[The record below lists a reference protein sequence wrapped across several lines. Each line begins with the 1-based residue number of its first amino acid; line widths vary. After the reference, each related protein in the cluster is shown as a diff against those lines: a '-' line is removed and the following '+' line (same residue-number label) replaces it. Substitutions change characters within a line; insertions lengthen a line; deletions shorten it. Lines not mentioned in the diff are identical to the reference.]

1 VKILLLGAEGQLG
14 GYLQRSL
21 ADIGTVRASSRHA
34 LDESLRIDLKDTGGL
49 LSLLARESPD
59 LVVNAAAYTAV
70 DQAESDSAEAMLTNA
85 ALPAVIASVITSWN
99 GALIHFSTDYVFDGT
114 GTRPYVEDDPTGP
127 LGVYGKSKL
136 NGEIA
141 LSRMSADH
149 LILRTAW
156 VYSLRGRNFL
166 TTMLRLG
173 AERHSLTVVDDQHG
187 TPTSA
192 GFLAKAT
199 ARIAQKWMRERRSRR
214 EASGIYHLTAS
225 GETTW
230 HGFAQAIFEEAVQ
243 TGRLNAAPLL
253 LPTDTAG
260 FPTPAKRPAWSVLDT
275 TRVQTVFGITP
286 PDWRSELRTVMSG
299 AYDAGSST

>member
-1 VKILLLGAEGQLG
+1 MNILLLGAEGQLG

-21 ADIGTVRASSRHA
+21 ARIGKVRASSRHA
-34 LDESLRIDLKDTGGL
+34 FDESLRIDLKDTAGL

-70 DQAESDSAEAMLTNA
+70 DQAESNSEEAMLTNA

-99 GALIHFSTDYVFDGT
+99 GALIHFSTDYVFDGM
-114 GTRPYVEDDPTGP
+114 GTRPYLEDDPTGP
-127 LGVYGKSKL
+127 LGVYGESKL

-149 LILRTAW
+149 LVLRTAW
-156 VYSLRGRNFL
+156 VYSLLGRNFL

-173 AERHSLTVVDDQHG
+173 TERDSLTVVDDQHG

-192 GFLAKAT
+192 GFLAEAT
-199 ARIAQKWMRERRSRR
+199 AQIAEKWMTERRSRR
-214 EASGIYHLTAS
+214 ERSGIYHLTAS

-230 HGFAQAIFEEAVQ
+230 HGFAQAIFEEAVHA
-243 TGRLNAAPLL
+243 GRLNAAPSV

-260 FPTPAKRPAWSVLDT
+260 FPTPAKRPAWSVLNT
-275 TRVQTVFGITP
+275 NKVQTVFGVTP
-286 PDWRSELRTVMSG
+286 PDWRDELHTVMSG